1 MSNGKRTIGVFGA
14 AGVLVA
20 ALIIASFMVG
30 GNILQAQSKGVLT
43 IEVMDA
49 PADVESLWLTI
60 SQVEIQS
67 EDGGWTELTMLE
79 SFEQPFDLLALQVTA
94 ETLTEDEIPPGSY
107 SMIRLHV
114 TQASVE
120 SKDGNELTAPSGVI
134 KVLFKPKL
142 EIVGDEE
149 TTVLIDLQPEDLS
162 SIAISHTLNLRP
174 VIKAVVTQDS
184 T

>member
-1 MSNGKRTIGVFGA
+1 MSNGKQKIGVFGA

-30 GNILQAQSKGVLT
+30 GNILQAQGKGVLAV
-43 IEVMDA
+43 EVMDA
-49 PADVESLWLTI
+49 PVDVEHLWLTI
-60 SQVEIQS
+60 SQVDIQS
-67 EDGGWTELTMLE
+67 EDEGWTELTVLE

-94 ETLTEDEIPPGSY
+94 ETLTENEISPGSY

-120 SKDGNELTAPSGVI
+120 SENGNELTVPSGVI
-134 KVLFKPKL
+134 KLLFKPTL
-142 EIVGDEE
+142 EIVSGEE

-162 SIAISHTLNLRP
+162 SMAISHTLNLRP
-174 VIKAVVTQDS
+174 VIKAVVTQES